1 MKHYELLAILPG
13 TLTESEVVPM
23 VASLKE
29 TIEKFGGAEIAAH
42 DMGKS
47 RLAYPMAHIRYGYF
61 FLLHFKAD
69 ITKINEI
76 KNRLDLVSGVLRIV
90 IRTYDPEKKPVDT
103 SKLNLTP
110 IANVVGGTDGE
121 TPMREPRRE
130 TIAIAPA
137 TLSKKVGLTT
147 EETTTTETPVS
158 VADIEEKLD
167 QILEKDL
174 EKV

>member
-13 TLTESEVVPM
+13 TLTEAEVTPM
-23 VASLKE
+23 VDSLKE
-29 TIEKFGGAEIAAH
+29 TIEKFGGAEITAH

-61 FLLHFKAD
+61 FLLHFTAD
-69 ITKINEI
+69 VAKINEI

-90 IRTYDPEKKPVDT
+90 IRTYDPDKKPVDT

-121 TPMREPRRE
+121 TPTREPRRE
-130 TIAIAPA
+130 TISPV
-137 TLSKKVGLTT
+137 TLSQKVGLTS
-147 EETTTTETPVS
+147 EEATTTETPVN
-158 VADIEEKLD
+158 VTDIEEKLD